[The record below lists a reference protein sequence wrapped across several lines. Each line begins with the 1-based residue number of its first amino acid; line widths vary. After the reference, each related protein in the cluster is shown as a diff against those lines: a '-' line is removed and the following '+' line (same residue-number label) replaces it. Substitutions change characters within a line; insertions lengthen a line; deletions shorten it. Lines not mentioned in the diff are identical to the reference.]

1 MIISNKPSK
10 TTPWFSNFFRRLLFL
25 FKSSYKPIPIKF
37 SFKHFIFT
45 VISTILIWTLIAS
58 AIIYRNAY
66 KEGLGELANE
76 LNFKGRR
83 EKHRL
88 EQAIKAFILAPFNWI
103 AANLFPEQL
112 PHIYIDLKYKHYL
125 KLLKKR
131 QQAIMEGHLITSS
144 DDYVPALIKYE
155 KKSYPV
161 KLRLKGDLDSHW
173 AGEKWSFRIKM
184 KNKDSLF
191 GMKRFSIQNPEERLY
206 EGAIIFFEALRRE
219 GVLTPRYFFTDLTVN
234 GKNIGIMAVEE
245 HFSKELLESQGRKE
259 SVILKYDESLWFKP
273 RGRGGPFDFFRTNI
287 IETFRQNKIY
297 ASKRLSKD
305 LKIATGLLRGF
316 SNGTLSSAQVFDP
329 ELWGKYYAVASVW
342 GAWHSIQWR
351 NIRFYYNPIT
361 AKLEPIAFDEQLNYF
376 KRAGT

>member
-10 TTPWFSNFFRRLLFL
+10 TTPWLSNFFRRLLFL

-58 AIIYRNAY
+58 SIIYRNAY
-66 KEGLGELANE
+66 KEGIGELANE

-131 QQAIMEGHLITSS
+131 EEAIRKGHLIRSP

-155 KKSYPV
+155 NKSYPV

-184 KNKDSLF
+184 KKKDSLF

-206 EGAIIFFEALRRE
+206 EGAIIFFEDIDDAVSITCSIIGFPNILNKSLVLREFILLLLPAASIIVVSDIDEISRN
-219 GVLTPRYFFTDLTVN
+219 YFFF
-234 GKNIGIMAVEE
+234 
-245 HFSKELLESQGRKE
+245 FS
-259 SVILKYDESLWFKP
+259 
-273 RGRGGPFDFFRTNI
+273 FFM
-287 IETFRQNKIY
+287 
-297 ASKRLSKD
+297 S
-305 LKIATGLLRGF
+305 
-316 SNGTLSSAQVFDP
+316 
-329 ELWGKYYAVASVW
+329 
-342 GAWHSIQWR
+342 R
-351 NIRFYYNPIT
+351 N
-361 AKLEPIAFDEQLNYF
+361 
-376 KRAGT
+376 